1 MNQPFDDLVAS
12 FIKVYIEI
20 EMEMEMEDFF
30 YPLTFWHARTN
41 ILAYLPRVSC
51 MLHLTFRLY

>member
-30 YPLTFWHARTN
+30 YPL
-41 ILAYLPRVSC
+41 
-51 MLHLTFRLY
+51 

>member
-20 EMEMEMEDFF
+20 EMEMEM
-30 YPLTFWHARTN
+30 
-41 ILAYLPRVSC
+41 
-51 MLHLTFRLY
+51 